1 MITVTKAPF
10 VSTLVHTV
18 VGIKSKPQTPKG
30 TKFMILHEDMPR
42 EVDTIFANWP
52 SDPGGRGSNP
62 PGPLEPS
69 RYFGLPM
76 VNPSKPPL
84 PPNRPYR

>member
-10 VSTLVHTV
+10 VLTLIQTI

-30 TKFMILHEDMPR
+30 TKFM
-42 EVDTIFANWP
+42 VDTIFANWP
-52 SDPGGRGSNP
+52 SDPGGKGSNP
-62 PGPLEPS
+62 PGPLEPP